1 MRATSSFLLFFIS
14 FSLNSFLLAG
24 WQALSVGLCEV
35 RQRNLPECSDRY
47 TCLTGRVR
55 YRLYPPE
62 CVLVKERYWPSLLD
76 ARAMFYKLLRPG
88 TCSLRP
94 PLTFKKL
101 ERRLL
106 ALPFSGRVCVE
117 LVQGYQLP
125 LCSDA
130 YTGMMR
136 HDPNFI
142 QHNEEVRQA
151 TEVKSQLFTH
161 LLPGRLTGDGVS
173 YVRRSCAASYPA
185 LPPKSSNSRC
195 RKASDFMRRLWFT
208 TASLTPIS
216 YLTVLNTDV
225 RSTGL
230 AREPE
235 LRPLRSASHL
245 PVWHGNGR

>member
-1 MRATSSFLLFFIS
+1 MLATSSSLLFFFIS
-14 FSLNSFLLAG
+14 FSLDSFLLAG

-35 RQRNLPECSDRY
+35 RQRKLARVHSDCY
-47 TCLTGRVR
+47 ACLTSRVR

-88 TCSLRP
+88 ACSLPP
-94 PLTFKKL
+94 PLAFKKS
-101 ERRLL
+101 ESRLL

-151 TEVKSQLFTH
+151 TEVKRESTLHSPLFVSSQL
-161 LLPGRLTGDGVS
+161 D
-173 YVRRSCAASYPA
+173 
-185 LPPKSSNSRC
+185 
-195 RKASDFMRRLWFT
+195 
-208 TASLTPIS
+208 
-216 YLTVLNTDV
+216 
-225 RSTGL
+225 
-230 AREPE
+230 
-235 LRPLRSASHL
+235 
-245 PVWHGNGR
+245 